1 MGTAEE
7 VIRYKKQRRNR
18 IIEVVVWRLSEP
30 VPGSGHCFK
39 YRLYYGT
46 TGGECLIR
54 YDNERGKGDHRHC
67 NENEEPYRFT
77 TLRRLIEDFEKDI
90 EGSEES

>member
-30 VPGSGHCFK
+30 VPGSGHYFK

-46 TGGECLIR
+46 IEGVCLVR

-67 NENEEPYRFT
+67 NEIEEPYRFT
-77 TLRRLIEDFEKDI
+77 TLRRLIEDFEEDI
-90 EGSEES
+90 EGSEEP